1 MTDAV
6 GVRTID
12 AGAGSVPDPAFE
24 PGRPLAPELLYTRC
38 EAAALPFDLCT
49 ELEAETG
56 LIGQERAVEALEFAL
71 RMRAKGYNA
80 YALGAGGTGRH
91 SMVEDLLRRRA
102 ESEPTPPDW
111 CYVNNF
117 ADPQKPH
124 RLQLPPGRGAGL
136 AAAMKGLVTELR
148 SALPAA
154 FERDEYRAR
163 RDALEQ
169 QFRQRNEQAFGAMQ
183 AQAQE
188 KNIALVRTPM
198 GLALAP
204 MRDGKVM
211 PPETFNELP
220 AAERTQF
227 QHEIEAIQA
236 ELETTMRQVPLWERD
251 HRDCVSRRSIA
262 IPPAS
267 RLPT

>member
-1 MTDAV
+1 MMTDAI

-12 AGAGSVPDPAFE
+12 AAPGSAPEPPFE
-24 PGRPLAPELLYTRC
+24 PGHPLPPELLYTRC
-38 EAAALPFDLCT
+38 DTAALPFDLCT
-49 ELEAETG
+49 ELEEAPG

-80 YALGAGGTGRH
+80 YALGVGGTGRH
-91 SMVEDLLRRRA
+91 SMVEDLLHRKA
-102 ESEPTPPDW
+102 ASEPTPPDW

-117 ADPQKPH
+117 GDPQQPH
-124 RLQLPPGRGAGL
+124 RLQLPPGRGVGL
-136 AAAMKGLVTELR
+136 ATAMKRLVAELR

-183 AQAQE
+183 RRAQE
-188 KNIALVRTPM
+188 KNIALLRTPM

-204 MRDGKVM
+204 VHEGKVM
-211 PPETFNELP
+211 QPDAFNELP
-220 AAERTQF
+220 AAEREQL

-236 ELETTMRQVPLWERD
+236 ELETTMRQAAVGAGPP
-251 HRDCVSRRSIA
+251 RRG
-262 IPPAS
+262 PGTEP
-267 RLPT
+267 

>member
-111 CYVNNF
+111 CYVN
-117 ADPQKPH
+117 KL
-124 RLQLPPGRGAGL
+124 R
-136 AAAMKGLVTELR
+136 R
-148 SALPAA
+148 SAETASAA
-154 FERDEYRAR
+154 IAARAR
-163 RDALEQ
+163 RRARSSDEGAGDGIT
-169 QFRQRNEQAFGAMQ
+169 FR
-183 AQAQE
+183 
-188 KNIALVRTPM
+188 
-198 GLALAP
+198 
-204 MRDGKVM
+204 
-211 PPETFNELP
+211 P
-220 AAERTQF
+220 AG
-227 QHEIEAIQA
+227 
-236 ELETTMRQVPLWERD
+236 
-251 HRDCVSRRSIA
+251 
-262 IPPAS
+262 
-267 RLPT
+267 RL